1 MVENENDNNSIHII
15 NNPKNEKVRAKI
27 RKYATHYFT
36 FIFHILLPITHNR
49 EEKSNIFQKAV
60 KKTKNDENYAF
71 YHPLIERHFLFKV
84 VEEMNEELTKNNEGF
99 LYDFTGSLHHFFD
112 VQTVIY
118 CEIKGYMNKNCK
130 SNEKLFKTDCYL
142 LNLMIKEYTNDKIYS
157 ICL

>member
-1 MVENENDNNSIHII
+1 MVQNKNDNNSILII
-15 NNPKNEKVRAKI
+15 NNPKNEKFREKLE
-27 RKYATHYFT
+27 TM
-36 FIFHILLPITHNR
+36 LPIISKNR
-49 EEKSNIFQKAV
+49 EERSNIFQKAV
-60 KKTKNDENYAF
+60 KKIKNDENYAF